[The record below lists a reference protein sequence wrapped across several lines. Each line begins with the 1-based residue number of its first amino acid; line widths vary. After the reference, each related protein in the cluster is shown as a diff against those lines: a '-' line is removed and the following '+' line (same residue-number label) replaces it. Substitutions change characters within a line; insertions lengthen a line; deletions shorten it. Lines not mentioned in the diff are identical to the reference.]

1 MHPKPSTT
9 QNTTQV
15 LIYEGVVTGVPFPKP
30 ENLFPQRYSLNPD
43 TPMHDLSLTFLHQ
56 VLIYEGVVT
65 GVLNFDYS
73 SQSTVV
79 GNVRIW
85 MNISQV
91 LPEFS
96 TVT

>member
-1 MHPKPSTT
+1 
-9 QNTTQV
+9 
-15 LIYEGVVTGVPFPKP
+15 
-30 ENLFPQRYSLNPD
+30 
-43 TPMHDLSLTFLHQ
+43 MHDLTLTIPHQ

-91 LPEFS
+91 LPAFS
-96 TVT
+96 TVI